1 MRLLKT
7 LAHIFHPQRSNN
19 HRPKILHPKPLLLLA
34 VVAVMFY
41 EMVGF
46 TATYN
51 YKSGSILGYASN
63 ITSDQI
69 IAVTNTA
76 RSKESLSTLKSNE
89 KLAQAAQA
97 KAENMF
103 AENYWAHTSPSGKEP
118 WDFIKAAGYS
128 YRVAG
133 ENLARDFD
141 TAQPVLDAWMNSPT
155 HRANILNP
163 RYTEIGIAVVNG
175 RLDGVETTLVV
186 QMFGTQ
192 SQPSTQTNPVSVTVP
207 AVTTTQEVQ
216 SLEEIAQQPVVAEQF
231 NEVLSRSSVIQG
243 ELSQGILF
251 SPQHL
256 LKAFFLSI
264 LVLLVTVLIYD
275 GLVVG
280 HRNTVRLVGKNLAH
294 IFLFLA
300 VGYLILAFK
309 GGVVGP

>member
-46 TATYN
+46 AATYN
-51 YKSGSILGYASN
+51 YPSGSILGYASN
-63 ITSDQI
+63 ITTDQI

-76 RSKESLSTLKSNE
+76 RSKESLTTLTSNDR
-89 KLAQAAQA
+89 LAQAAQA

-128 YRVAG
+128 YKVAG

-163 RYTEIGIAVVNG
+163 RYSEIGIAVVNG

-192 SQPSTQTNPVSVTVP
+192 STVQANPPSVVV
-207 AVTTTQEVQ
+207 
-216 SLEEIAQQPVVAEQF
+216 PVVTATAAAVQVAEVVPSQPIIEEEF
-231 NEVLSRSSVIQG
+231 SEVLSRSSVIQG
-243 ELSQGILF
+243 ELSRGILF

-264 LVLLVTVLIYD
+264 LVLLVSVLIYD
-275 GLVVG
+275 GLIVG
-280 HRNTVRLVGKNLAH
+280 HKNTVRLVGKNLAH
-294 IFLFLA
+294 ILLFLA